1 MPVGRGLVGDVLC
14 LPEGEGSTLLYIK
27 VRLDYSHWFWGGG
40 GGVGQILN
48 NYDGLQAKIGG

>member
-27 VRLDYSHWFWGGG
+27 VRLDYSHWFGG